1 MGAVVIELLFKV
13 IHIEALAEGTGD
25 PFVVFCAFK
34 EAGHAADALQDGA
47 FKEQCAEADD
57 VPAILVAGDDSLKA
71 IAHHVAPFF
80 LRDVFME
87 GGKVGTH

>member
-47 FKEQCAEADD
+47 LLPDSIAYHRIPYIPGEVRSGKPVQQNLCRPMRLKESKNSR
-57 VPAILVAGDDSLKA
+57 PG
-71 IAHHVAPFF
+71 
-80 LRDVFME
+80 LRE
-87 GGKVGTH
+87 